1 MYIDTA
7 MSILSEDVNRY
18 ESVLYQFEIIRIA
31 IDAGL
36 YEKALQISEISEE
49 LMEENIN
56 IGKWVKLM
64 GYRIEIYEA
73 LGCTDEL
80 SEAYKR
86 YFEYDTIYEEEK
98 KQAAVTRIRRKIEL
112 IYEIDRKKQIE
123 QRQAALSD
131 KRSNDELTGL
141 YIATADVDFFK
152 EYNDTYGH
160 IAGDM
165 CLKCVA
171 DILRQNIGDEGIICR
186 YGGDEF
192 LCVMSNIS
200 QAQAEQLFSKISAG
214 LADKYIENS
223 QSGVSDRV
231 TISIGAV
238 IAKQS
243 AAMDFETLIHEAD
256 MALYEVKNNSKNGY
270 RVKRVG

>member
-1 MYIDTA
+1 M
-7 MSILSEDVNRY
+7 V
-18 ESVLYQFEIIRIA
+18 
-31 IDAGL
+31 
-36 YEKALQISEISEE
+36 
-49 LMEENIN
+49 
-56 IGKWVKLM
+56 
-64 GYRIEIYEA
+64 
-73 LGCTDEL
+73 
-80 SEAYKR
+80 
-86 YFEYDTIYEEEK
+86 
-98 KQAAVTRIRRKIEL
+98 
-112 IYEIDRKKQIE
+112 
-123 QRQAALSD
+123 
-131 KRSNDELTGL
+131 
-141 YIATADVDFFK
+141 ATADVDYFK

-160 IAGDM
+160 IAGDL

-256 MALYEVKNNSKNGY
+256 MALYEVKMSGKNGCMAY
-270 RVKRVG
+270 REGERIKSRAKLGFAVKDIIDNMPGAFIVYRADKENDEILLANNELLRLTGCKNMDELLAYTIYLSE